1 MGQDPSEIR
10 EQIEQTRGEMGDT
23 VEALGYK
30 ADVKTRAKDSIAE
43 KRDRMKE
50 QITGSR
56 VAEAT
61 PDTEDVKA
69 GAKRAVGIAQE
80 NPLGLALGAAALG
93 FLAGMVVPSTRI
105 EDEKV
110 GPIADDVKERVKE
123 TGQEALERGKEVAQE
138 AAQSARETASER
150 GQEHAEELRESA
162 AEKADEVTDAAKPA
176 EARAAETEG
185 VGSQVVAPEV
195 VAPKPVAPKPVAP
208 RRKGT

>member
-10 EQIEQTRGEMGDT
+10 EQIEQTRGEMGET

-30 ADVKTRAKDSIAE
+30 ADVKTRAKDSVVD
-43 KRDRMKE
+43 KRDRLKE
-50 QITGSR
+50 RITGSP

-61 PDTEDVKA
+61 PDADDVKA

-110 GPIADDVKERVKE
+110 GPIADDVKDRVKE

-138 AAQSARETASER
+138 AAQSAKETAQER

-162 AEKADEVTDAAKPA
+162 TEKADEVGDTAKPA
-176 EARAAETEG
+176 EAEAARTRG
-185 VGSQVVAPEV
+185 AAPQVV
-195 VAPKPVAPKPVAP
+195 VADPVAPQ
-208 RRKGT
+208 RRGT